1 MSRGLVSTAATT
13 IHAPIA
19 RVWAALTDPAMIK
32 QYLFGVD
39 VVSDWREGSA
49 IVWKG
54 TYEGRA
60 YEDKGTILKLEPERV
75 LQYTHF
81 SPLTGQPDLPEHYH
95 TVTVELSSQDGGTA
109 ITLSQDNNPDE
120 QTREHTAAFWQE
132 MLERLKTLLES

>member
-1 MSRGLVSTAATT
+1 MPRGLVSTAATT
-13 IHAPIA
+13 IDAPIG

-32 QYLFGVD
+32 QYLFGAD

-81 SPLTGQPDLPEHYH
+81 SALTGKPDLPEHYH
-95 TVTVELSSQDGGTA
+95 TVTIELSSQNGVTA

-120 QTREHTAAFWQE
+120 QTREHTAAFWQA